1 MNLIS
6 EKKNYDQSIEIENDV
21 SPETPTDI
29 TDKMGKDIAKN
40 YENSETGDTFKNN
53 KEQII
58 PGLNNTYIDEFVM
71 KEKKGF
77 SQENIHEVGS
87 ETDKFANTKNNE
99 SAKNVMDKKDK
110 YLKATEIPVEESD
123 NQIVQTNDKASL
135 ESEAETENFYDDE
148 VTEKDVKTAIPKT
161 IVDEALENYIR
172 HNLNTTVCL
181 LYTSDAADE

>member
-6 EKKNYDQSIEIENDV
+6 ENKNYDHSIEIENDV

-29 TDKMGKDIAKN
+29 TDKMVKDIAKN

-58 PGLNNTYIDEFVM
+58 PGLNNTYIDDFVM

-110 YLKATEIPVEESD
+110 YSKTPEIPVEDSE
-123 NQIVQTNDKASL
+123 NKIVQTNDKDKASL

-172 HNLNTTVCL
+172 HNLNTTVKP
-181 LYTSDAADE
+181 